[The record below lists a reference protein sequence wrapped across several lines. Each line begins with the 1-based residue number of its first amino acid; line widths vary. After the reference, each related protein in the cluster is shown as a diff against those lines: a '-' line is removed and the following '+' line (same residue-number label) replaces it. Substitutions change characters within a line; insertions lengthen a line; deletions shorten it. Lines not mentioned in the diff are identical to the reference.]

1 MLDVVKNTFKHSLIY
16 SLGNIGIKIVGLIL
30 IPVYTNPVYLSID
43 DYGAFAILESLLAIL
58 SSLLPGSMGQGL
70 MRWYYIKND
79 RDYQK
84 AVFFNTLIFVIVV
97 QILFLAICYPL
108 RAEITSLLFANRE
121 YTYVVVLTLFS
132 TSLNVIMQHIL
143 NLARI
148 QQKSLLFALVNIYRL
163 LISLGLILFF
173 IIGKGR
179 GLNGIWEAQLI
190 SYAAT
195 LLILLPVIFRNCK
208 LEFHFDQIKEMMKYG
223 FPFVLASVSGIIL
236 AFADKY
242 MLNIMDGLDKTAVYS
257 LGFRVSNAVKII
269 VATSIGFAIAPA
281 RMKMISNPVN
291 LRFFSKNLTYIGFVM
306 MFFVLLISLF
316 ALEGLKIF
324 TSDVIYWEANNII
337 PFLSMAV
344 LIGVLKDYSS
354 ESMLILKKTKSIALF
369 VFLTGLF
376 NVGMNYLLIPRFDI
390 YGASV
395 STLSSQLLLW
405 ILIYRYSQKMMY
417 IPYELNKIL
426 KIILVGCVMLVV
438 GILIMNYPLL
448 WRLLIKFLMIG
459 IFPLILYL
467 WNFYEE
473 IELKTI
479 RRIFHTW
486 RNPKEIKVNL
496 TRLLRNE

>member
-16 SLGNIGIKIVGLIL
+16 SVGNIGIKIVGLIL
-30 IPVYTNPVYLSID
+30 IPIYTNPVYLTTD

-58 SSLLPGSMGQGL
+58 SSLLPISMGQGL
-70 MRWYYIKND
+70 TRWYWIKND

-84 AVFFNTLIFVIVV
+84 AVFFNTLIFIVVV

-108 RAEITSLLFANRE
+108 RAEITYLLFTSRE

-132 TSLNVIMQHIL
+132 SSLNIIMQQVLH
-143 NLARI
+143 LAKI
-148 QQKSLLFALVNIYRL
+148 QQRSLLFALVNISRL
-163 LISLGLILFF
+163 LVTLGLILFF

-190 SYAAT
+190 SYT
-195 LLILLPVIFRNCK
+195 LTIIALLPVIIRNCK
-208 LEFHFDQIKEMMKYG
+208 PEFHFHEIREMLNYG
-223 FPFVLASVSGIIL
+223 FPFMLASLSGIIL
-236 AFADKY
+236 VFADKY

-257 LGFRVSNAVKII
+257 LGFRVSNTIKII
-269 VATSIGFAIAPA
+269 VATSIGFAIAPI

-306 MFFVLLISLF
+306 MFFVLFVSLF
-316 ALEGLKIF
+316 ALEGLKIL
-324 TSDVIYWEANNII
+324 TSDVIYWEANNIV

-344 LIGVLKDYSS
+344 FIGVLKDYSS
-354 ESMLILKKTKSIALF
+354 ESMLILKNTRFIALF

-376 NVGMNYLLIPRFDI
+376 NVGINYLLIPRFDI

-405 ILIYRYSQKMMY
+405 ILIFRYSQKMMY

-426 KIILVGCVMLVV
+426 KIILVGSVMLVV
-438 GILIMNYPLL
+438 GILIANYPLL

-459 IFPLILYL
+459 IFPVILYL

-479 RRIFHTW
+479 RRIFQTW
-486 RNPKEIKVNL
+486 RNPKEIGVNL
-496 TRLLRNE
+496 RRLLGNE